1 MDNKLNG
8 DVAIVTGGNSG
19 IGEATAHLLAKEGAK
34 VALLARREKEGKKVE
49 SAIKASGGEATFFQC
64 DVAES
69 RQVDEVVNN
78 VVSTYGKISVLFNNA
93 GGGDKGNFPNET
105 DEGWERV
112 IAVNLNG
119 IGLYWLRHLDS
130 LATFDQIS

>member
-1 MDNKLNG
+1 MGNKLDG

-19 IGEATAHLLAKEGAK
+19 IGEATAHLFAKEGAK
-34 VALLARREKEGKKVE
+34 VAILARREKEGKEVE

-64 DVAES
+64 DVAE
-69 RQVDEVVNN
+69 RGQVDEVVKN

-93 GGGDKGNFPNET
+93 GGGDKGNFPDET
-105 DEGWERV
+105 DEGWDRV

-119 IGLYWLRHLDS
+119 TFYVCR
-130 LATFDQIS
+130 ATWSH